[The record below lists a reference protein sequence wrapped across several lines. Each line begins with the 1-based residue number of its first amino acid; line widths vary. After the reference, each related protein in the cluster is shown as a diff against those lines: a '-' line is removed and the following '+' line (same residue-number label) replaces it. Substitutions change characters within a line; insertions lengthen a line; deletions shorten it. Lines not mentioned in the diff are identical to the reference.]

1 MSCVNF
7 TNEEPWILIENIS
20 YFWYDYV
27 AFVLIVI
34 AIVGNSFVILIQSRL
49 GGARVGGKSANRL
62 IIGLAVADLLTAF
75 FYIPLPEYVNVP
87 PTTAGEFYCRVI
99 EPKSLAWVCFM
110 ASVYTLTTISIERYL
125 AIAYPYSYRTW
136 AKHGY
141 EKFAFS
147 LIWLAAVL
155 INLFTF
161 LFGDMDECGRCLFNF
176 PSLRSRKVFGVFLFI
191 FEYFGPLC
199 IMSYT
204 NLQSILKLRQYSLGL
219 HVASKATL
227 SQDAQAIHRRLTTM
241 FTVIFVT
248 FFVLWTPDQICFLV
262 YNLGVLSDNFTK
274 TVAYK
279 VLVKAAFVNACTMNP
294 FIYSVWVPS
303 FRRQATAYLTCR
315 GIGNIYLTDTD
326 TR

>member
-1 MSCVNF
+1 MESF
-7 TNEEPWILIENIS
+7 S
-20 YFWYDYV
+20 FFWYDYV

-34 AIVGNSFVILIQSRL
+34 AIVGNGFVILIQSRL
-49 GGARVGGKSANRL
+49 GGARVGGTSANRL

-75 FYIPLPEYVNVP
+75 FYIPLPEYINVP
-87 PTTAGEFYCRVI
+87 PTAAGEFYCRVI

-125 AIAYPYSYRTW
+125 AIAYPYSYRNW

-141 EKFAFS
+141 EKFAFP
-147 LIWLAAVL
+147 LILLAAVL

-161 LFGDMDECGRCLFNF
+161 VFRDMDECGRCFLSF
-176 PSLRSRKVFGVFLFI
+176 PSARSRKVFGVFLFI
-191 FEYFGPLC
+191 FEYLGPLC
-199 IMSYT
+199 VMSYT
-204 NLQSILKLRQYSLGL
+204 NLQSIFKLRQYSLNPSD
-219 HVASKATL
+219 ASKATL
-227 SQDAQAIHRRLTTM
+227 SHDAQAIHRRLTTM
-241 FTVIFVT
+241 FTVIFIT
-248 FFVLWTPDQICFLV
+248 FFVLWTPDQICFLL
-262 YNLGVLSDNFTK
+262 YNLGILSGNFTN

-279 VLVKAAFVNACTMNP
+279 VLVKAAFMNACTMNP

-315 GIGNIYLTDTD
+315 GIRNLHGTKKD